1 MVGGL
6 LVVFCMVVAVLYLV
20 AVWVLVVVAWLLQ
33 LGLCCFLLGAGF
45 GVWVVSVSVLFW
57 LRACLYVLAV
67 GFRWFRFVA

>member
-20 AVWVLVVVAWLLQ
+20 AVWVLGVVAWLLQ
-33 LGLCCFLLGAGF
+33 LWLCCFLLGAGF